1 MSKIGSQVIMKIATK
16 LLDGERSSSLSSDA
30 NAIDVSSKL
39 SGNVTNVE
47 YGRTNA
53 TFTVSSICDITPGG
67 ATKFTITD
75 ALNAQRAKT
84 KVAVLLTGYTD
95 KTAATKVELDQ
106 SFTGTCIITN
116 VSGEFGDDAE
126 NTMTLTLQVDGELT
140 SGVNPDLP

>member
-16 LLDGERSSSLSSDA
+16 LLDGERSSSISSDA

-53 TFTVSSICDITPGG
+53 TFTVSSINDITPGG
-67 ATKFTITD
+67 ATKFTMTD
-75 ALNAQRAKT
+75 ALNAQRNKT
-84 KVAVLLTGYTD
+84 KVAVLLTSYTD
-95 KTAATKVELDQ
+95 KTGGTDVVGDQ
-106 SFTGTCIITN
+106 SLAGTCIITN

-126 NTMTLTLQVDGELT
+126 NTLTLTLQVDGDLT
-140 SGVNPDLP
+140 VAVNS